1 MSSEYKNPLNALDGL
16 AEKLNAVAR
25 NNPPSLPD
33 ISKLEKGY
41 VQQQLAHYQFMN
53 EHELMNLIKNNL
65 DSISNDIL
73 ENETSYSDMLQDM
86 RFIIPFIKVL
96 NSVPIEYNTKLMCNK
111 ITYDYFTSEN
121 PDKVIKQQYLNM
133 SKIINKEYI
142 NRLKSIGLDD
152 NTSCN
157 LALCR
162 FSSSN
167 EITNVKR
174 LNFSMYFRDP
184 SIMDEQRIVWIYE
197 KLFDSISDLFY
208 GTMFEV
214 YNWNEQADFGEN
226 FCEVYGSVGNAV
238 LTILNNMTT
247 EKITKVLVEYSNK
260 WIYNDRPIVRFSLK
274 AISNDYARVLR
285 IVEYLNSM
293 GIAIP

>member
-1 MSSEYKNPLNALDGL
+1 MSSEYLNPLEEINGL
-16 AEKLNAVAR
+16 ADR
-25 NNPPSLPD
+25 INNITKTEHLITD
-33 ISKLEKGY
+33 ISKMEKGY
-41 VQQQLAHYQFMN
+41 VQQQLKNYQFMS
-53 EHELMNLIKNNL
+53 EYELMNLIKNNL

-73 ENETSYSDMLQDM
+73 ENESGYSTMLQDM

-96 NSVPIEYNTKLMCNK
+96 NMVPIEYNTKLMCNK

-121 PDKVIKQQYLNM
+121 PDTTIKQQYLNM

-142 NRLKSIGLDD
+142 EKLKSIGLDN
-152 NTSCN
+152 NTACN

-174 LNFSMYFRDP
+174 LNFAMYFRDP

-197 KLFDSISDLFY
+197 KLFDRISDLFY

-214 YNWNEQADFGEN
+214 YSWSEQDDFGEN
-226 FCEVYGSVGNAV
+226 FAEVYGSVGNAV
-238 LTILNNMTT
+238 LTILNNMTS
-247 EKITKVLVEYSNK
+247 EKITKILVEYSNK
-260 WIYNDRPIVRFSLK
+260 WISKGKPLTRFSLK
-274 AISNDYARVLR
+274 SISNDYARVLR
-285 IVEYLNSM
+285 IVEYLNS
-293 GIAIP
+293 ISIEIP